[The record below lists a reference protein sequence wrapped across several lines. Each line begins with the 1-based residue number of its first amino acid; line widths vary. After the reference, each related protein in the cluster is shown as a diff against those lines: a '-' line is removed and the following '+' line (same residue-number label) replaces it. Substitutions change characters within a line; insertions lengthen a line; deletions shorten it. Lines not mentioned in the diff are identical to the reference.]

1 MRNPKD
7 EKSAKE
13 KRVKKQYDVK
23 FINYSLSAAQKSE
36 LKSLTWTLED
46 HDTALIRLNEGGY
59 NVSHKYDDYGEC
71 FSCFVSPA
79 PGNLANEGYIL
90 TGRGSTPV
98 KAFKQACYLHWQI
111 FDQDWSE
118 HYTSREKEGFDD

>member
-7 EKSAKE
+7 EKTDKAKRE
-13 KRVKKQYDVK
+13 KKQYDVK
-23 FINYSLSAAQKSE
+23 FVNYTLSVEQKRD
-36 LKSLTWTLED
+36 LKNLPWTLEE

-59 NVSHKYDDYGEC
+59 NVSHKWDEYNEC
-71 FSCFVSPA
+71 FSCFVSPTKE
-79 PGNLANEGYIL
+79 NDANQGYIL

-98 KAFKQACYLHWQI
+98 KAFKQVCYLHWQI

-118 HYTSREKEGFDD
+118 HYTSKEHEDFDD